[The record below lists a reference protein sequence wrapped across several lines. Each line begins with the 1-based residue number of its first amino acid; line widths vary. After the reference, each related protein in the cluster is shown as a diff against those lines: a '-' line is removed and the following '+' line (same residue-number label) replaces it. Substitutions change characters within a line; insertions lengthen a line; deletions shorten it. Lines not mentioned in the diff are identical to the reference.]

1 MGFEPTISTVT
12 GWRALRAALRGP
24 NVPSGSGGSRT
35 HSIPGSKPGWSTSC
49 LPSRLLR
56 QYPEQESN
64 LQTLGFKPS
73 RSAGWRI
80 WACLQWS
87 RMESNHRFLDVT
99 QASSPLD
106 HGTVFSVDS
115 PGVAPGFP
123 ACGAGVFLLD
133 HEPILSE
140 RKPWDSNP
148 QVAVRPPVF
157 KTGSSSGRMTSV
169 L

>member
-1 MGFEPTISTVT
+1 MVCQLPTEP
-12 GWRALRAALRGP
+12 L
-24 NVPSGSGGSRT
+24 
-35 HSIPGSKPGWSTSC
+35 SC
-49 LPSRLLR
+49 
-56 QYPEQESN
+56 QYPEQDSN
-64 LQTLGFKPS
+64 LQTLADQRCASVPEPS

-80 WACLQWS
+80 WACRQWS

-169 L
+169 HELRGLESNQHQGVQSAPSYR